1 MHLHGNN
8 GKNDSHQRIVDGSMD
23 WTKLKAVLN
32 SISFSCPIALE
43 VIQNLHFEQLCDF
56 EKYVKDLKKDCLFF
70 LK

>member
-1 MHLHGNN
+1 
-8 GKNDSHQRIVDGSMD
+8 MD